1 MYGQFVIY
9 ILRHFNQLRDN
20 KSILKI
26 AFMSG
31 DRDLHLPGQKKA
43 CVSIDS
49 RKELHGQNINTRT
62 AWFTRWM

>member
-31 DRDLHLPGQKKA
+31 DRDLHLPGHTESMCQHRFQEGA
-43 CVSIDS
+43 SWI
-49 RKELHGQNINTRT
+49 
-62 AWFTRWM
+62 AY

>member
-20 KSILKI
+20 KRILKI

-31 DRDLHLPGQKKA
+31 DRDLHLPGH
-43 CVSIDS
+43 
-49 RKELHGQNINTRT
+49 KESMCQHRFQEGASWTEY
-62 AWFTRWM
+62 